1 MSALIFLI
9 PISLMS
15 GALGLALFWWS
26 IETGQYDDIDG
37 SANRIL
43 IDEDDMPL

>member
-15 GALGLALFWWS
+15 GAFGLALFWWS